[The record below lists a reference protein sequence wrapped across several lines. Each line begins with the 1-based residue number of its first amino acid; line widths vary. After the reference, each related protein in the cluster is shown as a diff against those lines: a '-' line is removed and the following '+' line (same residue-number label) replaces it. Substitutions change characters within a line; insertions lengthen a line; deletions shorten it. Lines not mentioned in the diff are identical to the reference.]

1 MGVWTGDSK
10 VHELYTVACGLYACW
25 VVLRTAMILYTW
37 IPQGWRAIFN
47 KIAEW
52 TILVCISVPL
62 LISYVNS
69 SKYNLHSFVHWFIYL
84 TFIY

>member
-1 MGVWTGDSK
+1 MGVWTGESK

-47 KIAEW
+47 KIVEW
-52 TILVCISVPL
+52 TILVR
-62 LISYVNS
+62 
-69 SKYNLHSFVHWFIYL
+69 
-84 TFIY
+84 T